1 MPFMGRPLAA
11 GTTAKSSVAAAWGQ
25 ASLRQE
31 KTDTQ
36 NEEMPESISSFRLE
50 KENMKKHGNV
60 KN

>member
-1 MPFMGRPLAA
+1 MNPFGAI
-11 GTTAKSSVAAAWGQ
+11 K
-25 ASLRQE
+25 
-31 KTDTQ
+31 Q